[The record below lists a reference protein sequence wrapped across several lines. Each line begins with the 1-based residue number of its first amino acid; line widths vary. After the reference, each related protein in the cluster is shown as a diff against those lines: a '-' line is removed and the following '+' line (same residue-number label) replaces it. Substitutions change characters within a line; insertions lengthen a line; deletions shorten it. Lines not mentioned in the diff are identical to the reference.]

1 MLYVVTLTGLTIAHV
16 KLDILEMGKVAMVC
30 CLCVL
35 LNVLMICCVHVF
47 SLIITWIDKKD
58 INVEWIDVYMYLT
71 IDVDECSSN
80 SHSCTDVNA
89 VCINTRG
96 SYTCTCKAGY
106 TRDGRACRGE
116 LPDRNEF
123 FTAPYNNMRTLK
135 FKTQPPKT
143 IFATLN
149 QRFGGSSQLSTT
161 AESAIIKS
169 SRWFLVLHCASL
181 LRTISSSLARARTRR
196 KKFPSS

>member
-1 MLYVVTLTGLTIAHV
+1 MFW
-16 KLDILEMGKVAMVC
+16 
-30 CLCVL
+30 CVD
-35 LNVLMICCVHVF
+35 VF

-71 IDVDECSSN
+71 IDIDECSSN
-80 SHSCTDVNA
+80 SHNCTGVNT
-89 VCINTRG
+89 VCNNTRG

-106 TRDGRACRGE
+106 TRDGRVCRGG
-116 LPDRNEF
+116 LPDRNGF

-135 FKTQPPKT
+135 FKAQPPKT

-161 AESAIIKS
+161 AERAVIKS
-169 SRWFLVLHCASL
+169 LRWFLSIA
-181 LRTISSSLARARTRR
+181 LRIPTAHDFCVISAHKLACARTQR
-196 KKFPSS
+196 KNFP